1 MLIAFSIT
9 FAADPQIIFSYN
21 FVAQSNQ
28 IASSK
33 QILKKH
39 EI

>member
-9 FAADPQIIFSYN
+9 FVADTKIIFSYN

-28 IASSK
+28 LASDK
-33 QILKKH
+33 QILQKH
-39 EI
+39 EM